1 MKMDEINK
9 KIIKQL
15 RDGRKSFGEIA
26 KKLSIT
32 PNTVRGRAKKLVANE
47 VLEIA
52 GVIDPAKMDGHFL
65 AIVGVKLKNMNLVKK
80 GEEFSRLKGVISVGI
95 VTGQF
100 DLIVIVLLNNDFG
113 LLEFITKEVAKVSD
127 VLSTET
133 FIVYKTYN
141 LKVLMYCE
149 FLRGPKKSNNLSYL
163 LVTDRG
169 TMRFHKSGYSRSGKC
184 LCGHLILLI
193 HEFFQ
198 KKVRI

>member
-26 KKLSIT
+26 EKLAIT
-32 PNTVRGRAKKLVANE
+32 PNTVRGRVKKLIANGI
-47 VLEIA
+47 LDIT
-52 GVIDPAKMDGHFL
+52 GVIDPGKTEDHFL

-80 GEEFSRLKGVISVGI
+80 GKEFSKLKGVISVGI

-100 DLIVIVLLNNDFG
+100 DLIVTVLLNDEFG
-113 LLEFITKEVAKVSD
+113 LLEFITEEVSKVSE

-141 LKVLMYCE
+141 LKVPYVL
-149 FLRGPKKSNNLSYL
+149 
-163 LVTDRG
+163 
-169 TMRFHKSGYSRSGKC
+169 
-184 LCGHLILLI
+184 
-193 HEFFQ
+193 
-198 KKVRI
+198 